1 MTVAPST
8 QQDVFASIQRLI
20 ALVDTK
26 STDATSSAKE
36 QTDFIARVQ
45 ELDAAMGQ
53 ISKVRGTVGN
63 RLSAVDDALAQS
75 DALEVQN
82 KAALSDVRDLD
93 YAEAA
98 GRLSMQMTALQ
109 AAQQSYVK
117 IQGLS
122 LFDFLR

>member
-1 MTVAPST
+1 MAHITN
-8 QQDVFASIQRLI
+8 
-20 ALVDTK
+20 
-26 STDATSSAKE
+26 
-36 QTDFIARVQ
+36 
-45 ELDAAMGQ
+45 
-53 ISKVRGTVGN
+53 VRGTVGN
-63 RLSAVDDALAQS
+63 RLAAVDDALAQA

-98 GRLSMQMTALQ
+98 GRLTLQMTALQ